1 MQPPAIYIKT
11 YFSSAPAASGL
22 STQDLRMLWDKLHA
36 QNLLRV
42 LVITNTVTGFND
54 FLHMLTHGEK
64 YVSAVFSAKTNDC
77 LGFAWLDK
85 ISESMALMHFTPFKE
100 AVENIYPIGY
110 ACMEEIFLRGNPA
123 GVGLVYAHIPVRYP
137 AVQRFAECMG
147 LVDTGKLRDYV
158 RIRPD
163 GTERRFPA
171 KVYATHVTHL
181 RKHLAKIPP
190 ESRAVVVPP
199 PAARAPA
206 CLAFLLALIFVLCAA
221 LAAPS
226 PSFAA
231 TPLAQLEKKLGQEK
245 KKADE
250 RKKSLSRLTDQE
262 RQLNAELAA
271 AEKRILELE
280 QGIARHQQKLLE
292 IGTADDKERRQYE
305 ALLAE
310 QAKTEKAQAETLRLL
325 WELTG
330 KRLAVGNRDLAD
342 WADTD
347 REYAWSKELYV
358 ALEGYRKE
366 LDARETKLV
375 EVLGR
380 RDKLSRDM
388 QLRLKS
394 VNNEKAQLLKKRLE
408 YDKKLAEVR
417 KKRDS
422 DEAELA
428 RILKLVEN
436 LNFEITQR
444 SAGDIAAMKG
454 RLKPPVTGKTR
465 VRYRPQASPPSRGL
479 GYATADT
486 AQVRAVASGR
496 VVHNDVLRGFGTVLI
511 VQHGED
517 YYTLYAFLGSSPLK
531 VGQDVETGQSIG
543 YTGYYPTIKG
553 PGLYFELR
561 FKQKAIN
568 PEPWFA
574 S

>member
-1 MQPPAIYIKT
+1 MPRCIPRARYGVGRRA
-11 YFSSAPAASGL
+11 FSPRR
-22 STQDLRMLWDKLHA
+22 LRFA
-36 QNLLRV
+36 LLV
-42 LVITNTVTGFND
+42 
-54 FLHMLTHGEK
+54 
-64 YVSAVFSAKTNDC
+64 
-77 LGFAWLDK
+77 
-85 ISESMALMHFTPFKE
+85 
-100 AVENIYPIGY
+100 
-110 ACMEEIFLRGNPA
+110 ACM
-123 GVGLVYAHIPVRYP
+123 VC
-137 AVQRFAECMG
+137 AV
-147 LVDTGKLRDYV
+147 
-158 RIRPD
+158 
-163 GTERRFPA
+163 
-171 KVYATHVTHL
+171 
-181 RKHLAKIPP
+181 
-190 ESRAVVVPP
+190 
-199 PAARAPA
+199 AAFS
-206 CLAFLLALIFVLCAA
+206 L
-221 LAAPS
+221 PS

-250 RKKSLSRLTDQE
+250 RKKSLSRLTEQE
-262 RQLNAELAA
+262 RKLNTDLGA

-280 QGIARHQQKLLE
+280 QGIARHQRKLLE

-305 ALLAE
+305 TLLAE
-310 QAKTEKAQAETLRLL
+310 QSKTEKAQAETLRLL

-347 REYAWSKELYV
+347 REYAWSKELYA
-358 ALEGYRKE
+358 ALETYRKE

-388 QLRLKS
+388 QLRLTS
-394 VNNEKAQLLKKRLE
+394 VNDEKARLLKQRLE

-417 KKRDS
+417 RKRDS

-436 LNFEITQR
+436 LNFEITRR

-454 RLKPPVTGKTR
+454 KLKPPAGGKVR

-479 GYATADT
+479 GYATAEK
-486 AQVRAVASGR
+486 ARVNAVASGK

-511 VQHGED
+511 IQHGED

-543 YTGYYPTIKG
+543 HTGYYPTIKG